1 MIVVRGDVDAAGDGG
16 QMSHDFELQRQGT
29 FETFAELGKA
39 LPARAVVTFLFAA
52 EEVVPNWVAAE
63 KALVAAGFTVRRDEA
78 EGMLEAVVGPVAL
91 TAAEVWRWERV
102 ATEAVIGLE
111 FWPDGW
117 EVE

>member
-1 MIVVRGDVDAAGDGG
+1 MGG
-16 QMSHDFELQRQGT
+16 KGGTMSHDFELQRQGT

-52 EEVVPNWVAAE
+52 EEVAPNWVAAE
-63 KALVAAGFTVRRDEA
+63 RALAAAGFVVRRDEE

-91 TAAEVWRWERV
+91 TAAEVWKWEKA
-102 ATEAVIGLE
+102 ATEAVVGLE